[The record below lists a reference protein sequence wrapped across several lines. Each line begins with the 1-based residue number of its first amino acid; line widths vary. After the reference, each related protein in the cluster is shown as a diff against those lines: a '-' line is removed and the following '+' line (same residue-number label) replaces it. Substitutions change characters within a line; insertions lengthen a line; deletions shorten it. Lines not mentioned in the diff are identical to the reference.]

1 MTNPKRR
8 QGVLGVHSLDHFSLD
23 VPSLAD
29 ARRFFEE
36 FGLEVKARADG
47 LELLAFDNPH
57 VWAKLN
63 LAPHKRLH
71 SITFGAFD
79 DDMPGFQERLS
90 RLGLPFEESKDP
102 DAFFFSDP
110 HGIALE
116 IRSAPKTS
124 PDSRAAPTESAP
136 RGLRGAV
143 MRDQAER
150 VRPRRLSHALFF
162 TPDIDTTIRFYCD
175 VLGLRVS
182 DHPGPVAFLHGIHG
196 SDHHLIA
203 FAQSNSAGY
212 HHSAWEVGSIEEVG
226 LGAFQMSQA
235 GYTRGW
241 GVGRHVLGS
250 NYFHYVRDPW
260 GSFAEYSFDID
271 YIPADIDWE
280 AGHPS
285 PENSFFL
292 WGPLPPEDFVAN
304 EEGEGRSDN

>member
-1 MTNPKRR
+1 MTNPSRR

-23 VPSLAD
+23 VPDIAE

-36 FGLEVKARADG
+36 FGLDVKSHDGG

-57 VWAKLN
+57 VWVELN
-63 LAPHKRLH
+63 SAPQKRLDR
-71 SITFGAFD
+71 IIFGAFA
-79 DDMPGFQERLS
+79 DDMIAFRERLA
-90 RLGLPFEESKDP
+90 RLGVSFTETSDP
-102 DAFFFSDP
+102 EALVFDDP
-110 HGIALE
+110 HGARLE
-116 IRSAPKTS
+116 IRSATKTS
-124 PDSRAAPTESAP
+124 PDSRAAPTDLA
-136 RGLRGAV
+136 RHGLRGATR
-143 MRDQAER
+143 RDQVAR

-162 TPDIDTTIRFYCD
+162 TPDIDATIQFYCD
-175 VLGLRVS
+175 TLGLRIS
-182 DHPGPVAFLHGIHG
+182 DHPGPVAFLHGVHG

-203 FAQSNSAGY
+203 FAQSTAAGY

-226 LGAFQMSQA
+226 LGAFQMSVA

-271 YIPADIDWE
+271 YIPADVDWE
-280 AGHPS
+280 AGRPS

-304 EEGEGRSDN
+304 E

>member
-1 MTNPKRR
+1 
-8 QGVLGVHSLDHFSLD
+8 
-23 VPSLAD
+23 
-29 ARRFFEE
+29 
-36 FGLEVKARADG
+36 
-47 LELLAFDNPH
+47 
-57 VWAKLN
+57 
-63 LAPHKRLH
+63 
-71 SITFGAFD
+71 
-79 DDMPGFQERLS
+79 
-90 RLGLPFEESKDP
+90 
-102 DAFFFSDP
+102 
-110 HGIALE
+110 
-116 IRSAPKTS
+116 
-124 PDSRAAPTESAP
+124 
-136 RGLRGAV
+136 
-143 MRDQAER
+143 MRDQVSR

-162 TPDIDTTIRFYCD
+162 TPDIDATIQFYCD

-182 DHPGPVAFLHGIHG
+182 DHPGPVVFLHGVHG

-203 FAQSNSAGY
+203 FAQSGAAGY

-271 YIPADIDWE
+271 FIPADVDWE
-280 AGHPS
+280 AGRPS

-304 EEGEGRSDN
+304 E

>member
-1 MTNPKRR
+1 MNKQSRR
-8 QGVLGVHSLDHFSLD
+8 EGVLGVHSLDHFSLD
-23 VPSLAD
+23 VTDLAE
-29 ARRFFEE
+29 ARRFFEA
-36 FGLEVKARADG
+36 FGLEVKSRSGG
-47 LELLAFDNPH
+47 LDLLAFGNSH
-57 VWAKLN
+57 VWVELN
-63 LAPHKRLH
+63 SGIQKRLDR
-71 SITFGAFD
+71 ITFGAFA
-79 DDMPGFQERLS
+79 DDMAAFRDRLV
-90 RLGLPFEESKDP
+90 RLGVPFTETREPNSLWLT
-102 DAFFFSDP
+102 DP
-110 HGIALE
+110 HGIGLE
-116 IRSAPKTS
+116 IRAAPKTS
-124 PDSRAAPTESAP
+124 PDGRIEQTETAP

-143 MRDQAER
+143 MRDQVSQ

-162 TPDIDTTIRFYCD
+162 TPDIDATILFYCD

-182 DHPGPVAFLHGIHG
+182 DHPGPVAFLHGVHG

-203 FAQSNSAGY
+203 FAQSTAAGY
-212 HHSAWEVGSIEEVG
+212 HHCAWEVGSIEEVG

-280 AGHPS
+280 AGRPS

-292 WGPLPPEDFVAN
+292 WGPLPPDDFVAN
-304 EEGEGRSDN
+304 GEG

>member
-1 MTNPKRR
+1 MTNPNRR
-8 QGVLGVHSLDHFSLD
+8 QGVLGVHSLDQFSLD
-23 VPSLAD
+23 VPDIAD

-36 FGLEVKARADG
+36 FGLEVRTRAGG
-47 LELLAFDNPH
+47 LELLAFEDPH
-57 VWAKLN
+57 VWAELN
-63 LAPHKRLH
+63 PATQKRL
-71 SITFGAFD
+71 SRITFGAFS
-79 DDMPGFQERLS
+79 DDMAAFRGRLAQ
-90 RLGLPFEESKDP
+90 LGIPFLETHGPEALLFD
-102 DAFFFSDP
+102 DP
-110 HGIALE
+110 HGVRLE
-116 IRSAPKTS
+116 VRSATKTS
-124 PDSRAAPTESAP
+124 PDGRVEPAAATP

-143 MRDQAER
+143 MRDQVSR

-162 TPDIDTTIRFYCD
+162 TPDIDATIQFYCD

-182 DHPGPVAFLHGIHG
+182 DHPGPVVFLHGVHG

-203 FAQSNSAGY
+203 FAQSGAAGY

-271 YIPADIDWE
+271 FIPADVDWE
-280 AGHPS
+280 AGRPS

-304 EEGEGRSDN
+304 E